1 MYEMCRKLIE
11 KGRTDGLAEKIGK
24 RYLFDRLSEKAV
36 HRVDRTAYKYGEDLM
51 VKLAKAMQ

>member
-24 RYLFDRLSEKAV
+24 LYLLDQLSEEQY
-36 HRVDRTAYKYGEDLM
+36 TELM
-51 VKLAKAMQ
+51 GLLNKQN

>member
-24 RYLFDRLSEKAV
+24 LYLFDQLSEKQY
-36 HRVDRTAYKYGEDLM
+36 TELM
-51 VKLAKAMQ
+51 GLLKKQN